1 MTMADQEKDALARAL
16 EPFARMLSAW
26 ALRRETP
33 VMTGRMMVAVAVTVE
48 MGNEKAR
55 IRYRTTLRYH
65 QPFVTMGWEKKWV
78 SGTDP
83 PTIAR
88 PTRI

>member
-26 ALRRETP
+26 ALRRLTP

-55 IRYRTTLRYH
+55 IRYRTTLRCH
-65 QPFVTMGWEKKWV
+65 QPLSLWDKKLGVWN
-78 SGTDP
+78 GPAHD
-83 PTIAR
+83 R
-88 PTRI
+88 